1 MRRQQPAARVPIAPR
16 GALGCLKG
24 GPRGNG
30 PPQPGRVPLAAL
42 SGLAAVLL
50 APTHLHAQGHTLG
63 RSSSPVLPLHTRAR
77 SCSAGQPLSVAARR
91 PVGGGP
97 TGSSLSSIARA
108 GGLCLPGVLAA
119 RGCVP
124 RQTGA
129 NGARRCSARRQCLKH
144 SGREFC
150 RCLCPAAACRAL
162 IARQRW
168 GLRTAP
174 SCPR

>member
-50 APTHLHAQGHTLG
+50 APTHLHAQGHTPG

-77 SCSAGQPLSVAARR
+77 SCSAGQPLSVAAHR

-108 GGLCLPGVLAA
+108 KGLCLPGVLPA

-124 RQTGA
+124 RQTPA
-129 NGARRCSARRQCLKH
+129 TGARRCSARRQCLKH
-144 SGREFC
+144 SGRELC
-150 RCLCPAAACRAL
+150 RYLCPAAGCRAM
-162 IARQRW
+162 IARPRW